1 MALRHVAKELKFP
14 FSLICKENEAE
25 QFKAQTKQSQM
36 LDVIYKSALTL
47 CAHLFFSLCCGQT
60 TSDDAYAQMIKVRA
74 SSVSD
79 VKERWTYLCL
89 FLQTVVLCGTVSEA
103 QSVARN

>member
-1 MALRHVAKELKFP
+1 MKLS
-14 FSLICKENEAE
+14 SL
-25 QFKAQTKQSQM
+25 KAQTKQSQM

-47 CAHLFFSLCCGQT
+47 CAHLFYHKTCSSLFLPDFFFLYGVDT
-60 TSDDAYAQMIKVRA
+60 SSDDSYAHMIKVRA

-79 VKERWTYLCL
+79 VKERWTYLWL
-89 FLQTVVLCGTVSEA
+89 FLQTLVLCGTVSEA